1 MDGWMVTM
9 MTVMTVGKAK
19 RKRSAAQRAG
29 AAAASFPPIILVI
42 HLPPFT
48 STIVPSAPLPLPS
61 IPSFVQ
67 MADGQAQ
74 PDSRIVWTEGGIREG
89 TESGSDR
96 WWGMV
101 TSGSL
106 PPSRPAP
113 SLRFPVHPVGRK
125 AEPKLDLWSPAGKD
139 GESVSEEAGEERSGS
154 KRSTSHYHPFLP
166 QPPADQERDI
176 IAAVSGR

>member
-1 MDGWMVTM
+1 MVGWTISRLRSFLADWKEKGSKA
-9 MTVMTVGKAK
+9 TAK
-19 RKRSAAQRAG
+19 RRSERLVVHHHPNHRSLPSSIRYIPSAHLPVHPP
-29 AAAASFPPIILVI
+29 AASKR
-42 HLPPFT
+42 
-48 STIVPSAPLPLPS
+48 A
-61 IPSFVQ
+61 
-67 MADGQAQ
+67 
-74 PDSRIVWTEGGIREG
+74 
-89 TESGSDR
+89 ESGSDR